1 MGGKIGIKGI
11 SKEIERVITF
21 RREENGS
28 YTKITK
34 NMTRDRLTGGLK
46 YLKKTNPI
54 IEEGPYEL
62 VRPPAEYDEK
72 IEYEDLDGE
81 VAFMYLKMLAPIEVL
96 QA

>member
-11 SKEIERVITF
+11 SKVIERVVTF

-34 NMTRDRLTGGLK
+34 DMTRDRSTGGLK
-46 YLKKTNPI
+46 HLKRANPI

-62 VRPPAEYDEK
+62 VRNPAEYDEK
-72 IEYEDLDGE
+72 IEYEDLNGE
-81 VAFMYLKMLAPIEVL
+81 VAFMYPKMLAPTEVI